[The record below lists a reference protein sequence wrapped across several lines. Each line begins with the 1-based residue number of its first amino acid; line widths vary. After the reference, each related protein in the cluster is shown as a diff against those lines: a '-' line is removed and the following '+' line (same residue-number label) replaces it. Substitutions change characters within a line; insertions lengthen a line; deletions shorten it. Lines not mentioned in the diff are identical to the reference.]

1 MARHAFQG
9 FAQKAQNL
17 NLPSLYS
24 LTLSFLRLMY
34 KSRTHLQEFCI
45 RSTTAFKIS
54 YNVLSMMFSRIPLIS
69 LKIIL
74 GQISVVQPIPQTL

>member
-1 MARHAFQG
+1 MAFRAFQG

-34 KSRTHLQEFCI
+34 KSRTQLQEFCI
-45 RSTTAFKIS
+45 RSTTASKIS
-54 YNVLSMMFSRIPLIS
+54 
-69 LKIIL
+69 
-74 GQISVVQPIPQTL
+74 